1 MALDGE
7 YVLPLRWQDDEELD
21 ELTGYLRDL
30 ARWVPVTVVDGSPP
44 ELFEAHARAWAGLVR
59 HLRPEPRPGANGKV
73 AGVVTGVRAARS
85 EPVVLADD
93 DVRYDR
99 PALERVLALLEGAD
113 VVRPQN
119 VFRPQPWHA
128 RWDTGRTLLNRSVAA
143 DYPGT
148 FGLRRSTFVAMG
160 GYSGDVLFENLE
172 MVRTARAHG
181 AREHRAN
188 DLFVVRRPPTAV
200 HFRSQRVRQAYDDL
214 AQPWRLGASLAVWPF
229 VVDAVVRRGGR
240 RLAIATSAVVLAAE
254 VGRRRAGGRAEFP
267 PSAPLWAPV
276 WVLERGLCSWI
287 ALGARVLRG
296 GVRYG
301 DGRLRTAAHSPGRL
315 RRSARTTVPLQPLVL
330 PAAGGADLPHADP
343 AGAAPTRSGFAP
355 VR

>member
-1 MALDGE
+1 VLLDGE
-7 YVLPLRWQDDEELD
+7 YVLPLRWDDDRELE
-21 ELTGYLRDL
+21 ELTGYLR
-30 ARWVPVTVVDGSPP
+30 RISCWIPVTVVDGSPP
-44 ELFEAHARAWAGLVR
+44 ERFEVHARAWAGLVR
-59 HLRPEPRPGANGKV
+59 HLRPEPRAGANGKV

-85 EPVVLADD
+85 ERVVLADD

-99 PALERVLALLEGAD
+99 PALERVLALLDQAD

-128 RWDTGRTLLNRSVAA
+128 RWDTGRTLLNRALAA

-148 FGLRRSTFVAMG
+148 FGVRRSTFLAMG

-181 AREHRAN
+181 AREHRAS
-188 DLFVVRRPPTAV
+188 DLFVTRRPPTAA

-214 AQPWRLGASLAVWPF
+214 AQPWRLVSALSVWPI
-229 VVDAVVRRGGR
+229 VLDALVRRRPR
-240 RLAIATSAVVLAAE
+240 RLAVGAAAVVAVAE
-254 VGRRRAGGRAEFP
+254 IGRRRAGGRSAFP

-276 WVLERGLCSWI
+276 WVLERGLCSWF
-287 ALGARVLRG
+287 AVGARVLRG

-301 DGRLRTAAHSPGRL
+301 QGRLRTAAHFPMRL
-315 RRSARTTVPLQPLVL
+315 RRSARATIPLQPLVAWRS
-330 PAAGGADLPHADP
+330 AAGVPQSDSAD
-343 AGAAPTRSGFAP
+343 AGAVLG
-355 VR
+355 

>member
-1 MALDGE
+1 VALDGE
-7 YVLPLRWQDDEELD
+7 YVLPLRWQDDRELD
-21 ELTGYLRDL
+21 ELTGYLRRL
-30 ARWVPVTVVDGSPP
+30 SRWLPVTVVDGSPP
-44 ELFEAHARAWAGLVR
+44 GLFEAHGRAWAGLVR
-59 HLRPEPRPGANGKV
+59 HLRPEPRGGANGKV

-85 EPVVLADD
+85 ERVVLADD

-99 PALERVLALLEGAD
+99 PAVERVLALLEEKD

-148 FGLRRSTFVAMG
+148 FGIRRSTFLAMG

-181 AREHRAN
+181 AREHRAG
-188 DLFVVRRPPTAV
+188 DLFVVRRPPTAA
-200 HFRSQRVRQAYDDL
+200 HFWSQRVRQAYDDL
-214 AQPWRLGASLAVWPF
+214 AQPWRLAGSLAAWPF
-229 VVDAVVRRGGR
+229 VVHAVVRRRGR
-240 RLAIATSAVVLAAE
+240 RLAVAASAVVLAADI
-254 VGRRRAGGRAEFP
+254 GRRRAGGRAAFP
-267 PSAPLWAPV
+267 RTAPLWAPV

-301 DGRLRTAAHSPGRL
+301 DGRLRTAAHSPARL
-315 RRSARTTVPLQPLVL
+315 RRNARTTVPL
-330 PAAGGADLPHADP
+330 PALDPEAGGADPPHAAP
-343 AGAAPTRSGFAP
+343 AGAGPARSGSVP
-355 VR
+355 RG